1 MKIKQESGF
10 ALTLSTA
17 AVTNNCFHSLCESCG
32 GCVIVK
38 LDAAAL
44 NDGSGGRFCFL
55 QKQRAEEAVAE
66 LK

>member
-17 AVTNNCFHSLCESCG
+17 AVTNNCFRALSVSWG

-44 NDGSGGRFCFL
+44 NDGSGGRFCFFFC
-55 QKQRAEEAVAE
+55 KKRE
-66 LK
+66 LKK